1 MVERYRNVVGDA
13 NAPQARMSNPV
24 DFASTGVQVAKA
36 VGDVGDT
43 VEYIGKLQ
51 AHRRNERAKLD
62 ANNASNAYQKALTQY
77 LYDPD
82 TGAYTQ
88 RKLGNADNVTS
99 DFSDFADKSIEEIS
113 SGLTPEAADIFRR
126 MAGDITMPMWKQT
139 SVYEAKEMGQYRDDS
154 YKATLAESINTA
166 ALDPGNEELFQ
177 VQLDKAMIAIG
188 ELNKGASETVLK
200 QEFQKI
206 ASDMEVARIERVAS
220 SNPLAAQD
228 MIENSRYLTEESRT
242 KLYAKNKG
250 DVIKSEARSYAQQA
264 IEQFGGEYDQGA
276 GLKWIYENVQDP
288 DVADAAASEYA
299 KKFRMNDMLI
309 SDQERAVSA
318 QQEKNFEQLS
328 MTYAQGGSVSD
339 EEIERLEA
347 SGDISTRQAAQAY
360 KWNGA
365 AANSGA
371 TTKKLSQRIPNW
383 NQLSELEQDRLAMED
398 NNVTPA
404 MRGAALQSL
413 GDALT
418 NGSLTAADVT
428 EAQNRNLIT
437 RNEERQYKA
446 ALKGLDKQ
454 NTAQL
459 TGIKNY
465 LDKTINPSAKNSP
478 VYGMYPAEMYENRKT
493 ELNAYIAD
501 LAANKDP
508 DIVKKATD
516 RAQQIMNDVV
526 QQVYRMHG
534 VSETDTQGWIWK
546 EPTAYAEGVK
556 RIKENLDDL
565 RKTQTRSTPKIKH
578 DDVALTGR
586 MPGESGAIS
595 GDYRQLSASLFGRD
609 IPVTSG
615 YHAARDGGKRQ
626 HASVD
631 FGAPKGTPIRVP
643 DLGLSDMTVSTSV
656 GNKTGTKAGAGNY
669 VKIQGRNEFG
679 DSVEM
684 GFLHM
689 NDVGVPA
696 GASIK
701 VGSSIGTV
709 GNSGTSRSANGGDG
723 SHLHFEIKVNGKR
736 MDPAQYGQMM
746 AKKRGTA
753 QGPAVASASPSKPR
767 PKADADTPE
776 SVAAESAAKNG
787 TLPEF
792 EEKPGGNVASQP
804 NVTGGDIG
812 LRPSSSQPKTAVELS
827 RMSEA
832 ERAKYIL
839 DGGDV
844 L

>member
-1 MVERYRNVVGDA
+1 
-13 NAPQARMSNPV
+13 MSNPV

-347 SGDISTRQAAQAY
+347 SGDISTRQAAQA
-360 KWNGA
+360 
-365 AANSGA
+365 
-371 TTKKLSQRIPNW
+371 
-383 NQLSELEQDRLAMED
+383 
-398 NNVTPA
+398 
-404 MRGAALQSL
+404 
-413 GDALT
+413 
-418 NGSLTAADVT
+418 
-428 EAQNRNLIT
+428 
-437 RNEERQYKA
+437 
-446 ALKGLDKQ
+446 
-454 NTAQL
+454 
-459 TGIKNY
+459 
-465 LDKTINPSAKNSP
+465 
-478 VYGMYPAEMYENRKT
+478 
-493 ELNAYIAD
+493 
-501 LAANKDP
+501 
-508 DIVKKATD
+508 
-516 RAQQIMNDVV
+516 
-526 QQVYRMHG
+526 
-534 VSETDTQGWIWK
+534 
-546 EPTAYAEGVK
+546 
-556 RIKENLDDL
+556 
-565 RKTQTRSTPKIKH
+565 
-578 DDVALTGR
+578 
-586 MPGESGAIS
+586 
-595 GDYRQLSASLFGRD
+595 
-609 IPVTSG
+609 
-615 YHAARDGGKRQ
+615 
-626 HASVD
+626 
-631 FGAPKGTPIRVP
+631 
-643 DLGLSDMTVSTSV
+643 
-656 GNKTGTKAGAGNY
+656 
-669 VKIQGRNEFG
+669 
-679 DSVEM
+679 
-684 GFLHM
+684 
-689 NDVGVPA
+689 
-696 GASIK
+696 
-701 VGSSIGTV
+701 
-709 GNSGTSRSANGGDG
+709 
-723 SHLHFEIKVNGKR
+723 
-736 MDPAQYGQMM
+736 
-746 AKKRGTA
+746 
-753 QGPAVASASPSKPR
+753 
-767 PKADADTPE
+767 
-776 SVAAESAAKNG
+776 
-787 TLPEF
+787 
-792 EEKPGGNVASQP
+792 
-804 NVTGGDIG
+804 
-812 LRPSSSQPKTAVELS
+812 
-827 RMSEA
+827 
-832 ERAKYIL
+832 
-839 DGGDV
+839 
-844 L
+844 